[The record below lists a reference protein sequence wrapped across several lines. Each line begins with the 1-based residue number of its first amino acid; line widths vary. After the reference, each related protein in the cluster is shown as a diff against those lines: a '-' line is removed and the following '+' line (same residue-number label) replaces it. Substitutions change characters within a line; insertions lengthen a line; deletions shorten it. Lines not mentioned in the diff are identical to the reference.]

1 MLYFMLSIVLCHYLS
16 NVLTVNT
23 IEINCCLCRQ

>member
-1 MLYFMLSIVLCHYLS
+1 MLSIVLCLYLS